1 MLRRNEKES
10 LERRKKKNEKRKEK
24 IDLKEEIIIEEA
36 IRNEKRDDEKN

>member
-10 LERRKKKNEKRKEK
+10 LERRKKKNERRKEK